1 MVKKRSKSV
10 KQNPRFEFIPEDK
23 WKKLSKEE
31 RSTLGSYKRTY
42 GWLKK
47 REGEL
52 DNLKKEMNNKITKK
66 KNKIDQYKYKLSELN
81 SDLDHLRSTYK
92 FSITFYS
99 YNKHK
104 NKKTGKT
111 TKYYM
116 INCSFRD
123 NSKTKV
129 NFPLGNEDKITEHI
143 IEHYRQT
150 QRKTYFEMYED
161 RIRKDWFDFVERE
174 CKNRNGVICSKVWDL
189 VLEDPIKF
197 KKMGYN
203 IKPYLDYFF
212 PIPKKTTK

>member
-1 MVKKRSKSV
+1 MVKKRSESV
-10 KQNPRFEFIPEDK
+10 KQKPRFEFIQEDK

-31 RSTLGSYKRTY
+31 RSILGSYKRTY

-52 DNLKKEMNNKITKK
+52 DDLKKEMNNKITKK
-66 KNKIDQYKYKLSELN
+66 KNEIEQYKFKLSKLN
-81 SDLDHLRSTYK
+81 SDIDHLRSTYN

-104 NKKTGKT
+104 NKKTGKV

-129 NFPLGNEDKITEHI
+129 NFPLGNEDKITDHI

-150 QRKTYFEMYED
+150 QRKSYFEMYEE
-161 RIRKDWFDFVERE
+161 RIRKDWFDFVVRE
-174 CKNRNGVICSKVWDL
+174 CKNKNGMISSKIWDL
-189 VLEDPIKF
+189 VLKDPIKF
-197 KKMGYN
+197 KNGSMNVKVDLN
-203 IKPYLDYFF
+203 YLF
-212 PIPKKTTK
+212 PIPIKPTK